1 MACPPVMN
9 MTFIVTNIPRWAE
22 EAVSAK
28 YIGTTM
34 LARPYLFCFVCAQQ
48 QCKHKRKKK

>member
-1 MACPPVMN
+1 MN
-9 MTFIVTNIPRWAE
+9 ITFIVTNIPLWPE

-34 LARPYLFCFVCAQQ
+34 LARPYFCACLYNNN
-48 QCKHKRKKK
+48 KMRK

>member
-34 LARPYLFCFVCAQQ
+34 LARPYLFCFLCTTTMQT
-48 QCKHKRKKK
+48 